1 MTRLGT
7 AEDDEVCF
15 QSNVAGLGALGLL
28 ACAGSGKLHRSL
40 LNYYATAD
48 SRRYWR
54 VHVRHRCLTA
64 YLSPNAPAAPK
75 TAPAP
80 PVGRR
85 PPTRPSRP
93 GGLTPSTGLMAGR
106 RDPEVSV
113 HVALRDVQCPRCNGH
128 GMPRIIALA
137 QRPSI

>member
-40 LNYYATAD
+40 LNYYAAAD

-54 VHVRHRCLTA
+54 GYLRPPGLTPHF
-64 YLSPNAPAAPK
+64 SPKPP
-75 TAPAP
+75 TAPQTP
-80 PVGRR
+80 PPPPLSRR
-85 PPTRPSRP
+85 PPTPP
-93 GGLTPSTGLMAGR
+93 PPPPAPTPPT
-106 RDPEVSV
+106 
-113 HVALRDVQCPRCNGH
+113 
-128 GMPRIIALA
+128 
-137 QRPSI
+137 